1 MSGEKSVT
9 VASAAIEQRKHQPR
23 LPAHMSASI
32 VAPGQLSPA
41 PCVVRE
47 VSFTGAK
54 LELDVNWIIPKLF
67 WLRIDGDVRLHYC
80 VVAWRNGSRVGVEFP
95 PHRNDWWGKICDRSR
110 VLSAKQSPYGA
121 KGQGRENRP

>member
-9 VASAAIEQRKHQPR
+9 IASAASEKRKHQPR
-23 LPAHMSASI
+23 LPARMTASI

-47 VSFTGAK
+47 VSFAGAK

-80 VVAWRNGSRVGVEFP
+80 VVAWRSGPSVGVEFP
-95 PHRNDWWGKICDRSR
+95 PHRNDWWAKICDRSH
-110 VLSAKQSPYGA
+110 VLSTKRSIYSQ
-121 KGQGRENRP
+121 K

>member
-1 MSGEKSVT
+1 MT
-9 VASAAIEQRKHQPR
+9 IASAASEKRKHQPR
-23 LPAHMSASI
+23 LPARMTASI

-47 VSFTGAK
+47 VSFAGAK

-80 VVAWRNGSRVGVEFP
+80 VVAWRSGPSVGVEFP
-95 PHRNDWWGKICDRSR
+95 PHRNDWWAKICDRSH
-110 VLSAKQSPYGA
+110 VLGTKRSIYSQK
-121 KGQGRENRP
+121 